1 MALNAM
7 LAEAHW
13 AGAPEAA
20 GSRRDAGHEARA
32 GARRHG
38 AGRRAELDED
48 AGEIDT
54 TAWFEPQG

>member
-13 AGAPEAA
+13 RGRARGRR
-20 GSRRDAGHEARA
+20 GDRDARHEARA
-32 GARRHG
+32 GHRPARAR
-38 AGRRAELDED
+38 ARRAELDED

-54 TAWFEPQG
+54 IDWFNQ